1 MVQTLGT
8 DANND
13 LYLGPTGNLVMLS
26 GIEAVAAACATAT
39 KAQLGEMV
47 LATNAGIPNFQAIW
61 VGVPNYALWK
71 QYLID
76 TLKNVE
82 GVVQVSSLTM
92 ASSGGVLSYTATI
105 QTIYGE
111 TQLNG

>member
-1 MVQTLGT
+1 MVKTLGT
-8 DANND
+8 DTNND
-13 LYLGPTGNLVMLS
+13 LYLGPDGNLTMLA
-26 GIEAVAAACATAT
+26 GIQAVAGACATAS

-47 LATNAGIPNFQAIW
+47 LATNAGIPNFRAIW

-92 ASSGGVLSYTATI
+92 AASGGVLSYTATI